1 MCGCEGDGTKA
12 MGDDVGRR
20 YELGGK
26 CAVAK
31 AERLRRLWRQYGR
44 WQFFFHIFLFFLLTF
59 RKIVCKYSFVP
70 DGGVAQLVRAE
81 ES

>member
-1 MCGCEGDGTKA
+1 MTA
-12 MGDDVGRR
+12 GRSGGGW
-20 YELGGK
+20 EVQSGK

-31 AERLRRLWRQYGR
+31 AERLRRLGGGYGDNTGGGN
-44 WQFFFHIFLFFLLTF
+44 FFHIFLFFLLTF